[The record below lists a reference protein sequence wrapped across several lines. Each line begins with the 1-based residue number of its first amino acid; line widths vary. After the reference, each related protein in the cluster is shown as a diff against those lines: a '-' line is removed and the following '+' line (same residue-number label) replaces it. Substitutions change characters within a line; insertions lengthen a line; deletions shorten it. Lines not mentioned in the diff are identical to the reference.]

1 MGVFNWLA
9 EHWFDLI
16 QTVGI
21 IGGLLFTAHAIRKDE
36 RARTISN
43 TIALNEQYTQT
54 HVTRKGRVLYIR
66 VCEPV
71 CRVSDEGGFWA
82 STA

>member
-1 MGVFNWLA
+1 MEAFHWLI

-36 RARTISN
+36 MARTISN
-43 TIALNEQYTQT
+43 TIPDVVHA
-54 HVTRKGRVLYIR
+54 
-66 VCEPV
+66 
-71 CRVSDEGGFWA
+71 
-82 STA
+82 